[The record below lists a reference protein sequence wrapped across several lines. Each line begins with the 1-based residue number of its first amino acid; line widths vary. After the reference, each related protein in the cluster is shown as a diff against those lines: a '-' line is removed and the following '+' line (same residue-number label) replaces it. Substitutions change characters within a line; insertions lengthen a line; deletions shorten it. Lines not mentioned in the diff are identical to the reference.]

1 MFDTGKIDVGLN
13 YWSSAHATR
22 MWKDYDSSVI
32 EKDLALLEEH
42 GVTLLRVF
50 PLWDD
55 FQPIKV
61 LQYGGRNGTFNRE
74 VCFFDGEKP
83 LPDTMA
89 GRAGMDQAMLDRFRD
104 FCNIAEKHH
113 IKLIVAIMTAHMTG
127 RHYMPPA
134 LENLDMMTDPF
145 ALKWEM
151 KFYDCFV
158 RTFKDHPAIAAW
170 ETGNEMNYTAPVK
183 NADHAWV
190 WTKTMHDIIR
200 LADPDRP
207 IVGVMAEALY
217 ESRGKSPWL
226 ISDQGEL
233 SDIGSVHRYDI
244 LNPAAADG
252 WMHLRQLY
260 RNATECRIIS
270 DITGKP
276 CFTEETGNWRN
287 LALSMDGVGNAL
299 NALLWI
305 AWAENCRAFLW
316 WCAFD
321 QSQMFFAPYH
331 WGDWAGL
338 EHGVFDADG
347 NAHPAAGVLKKFSDM
362 LKNSPV
368 RELPPCTAD
377 AVCII
382 NDMECGYA
390 GNILARQAGINFKFQ
405 SARDALTDSDV
416 YFLPSAGERAGLS
429 LENWAEL
436 RKKVAD
442 GAVCY
447 ISSDDC
453 ILPGLREF
461 CGMQITSRK
470 QLKSTIECVI
480 DNEELKLSIPIQ
492 KSIVV
497 ESAEV
502 VLSDKNGQ
510 PLMLCNQYGKGTV
523 YTLLFAL
530 ETELAQTPGTYE
542 SAWWKIYR
550 KIVKKELV
558 ISCNDSEIILTEH
571 PMDGK
576 HTAIVAV
583 NCSDQAKTVEFR
595 MAGNWQI
602 TSNFGDGVMS
612 GKQCKLPAG
621 GGELFIVEKIK

>member
-1 MFDTGKIDVGLN
+1 
-13 YWSSAHATR
+13 
-22 MWKDYDSSVI
+22 
-32 EKDLALLEEH
+32 
-42 GVTLLRVF
+42 
-50 PLWDD
+50 
-55 FQPIKV
+55 
-61 LQYGGRNGTFNRE
+61 
-74 VCFFDGEKP
+74 
-83 LPDTMA
+83 MA
-89 GRAGMDQAMLDRFRD
+89 GRAGMDETMLARFRN
-104 FCNIAEKHH
+104 FCDIAEKHH
-113 IKLIVAIMTAHMTG
+113 IKLVVAIMTAHMTG

-190 WTKTMHDIIR
+190 WTKMMHDIIR
-200 LADPDRP
+200 LADPERP
-207 IVGVMAEALY
+207 IVGVMAESLY
-217 ESRGKSPWL
+217 ETRDKSPWL
-226 ISDQGEL
+226 IADQGEL

-287 LALSMDGVGNAL
+287 LALSMDGVADAL
-299 NALLWI
+299 NALLWT
-305 AWAENCRAFLW
+305 AWAEDCRAFLW

-338 EHGVFDADG
+338 EHGVFDAAG

-362 LKNSPV
+362 LKKSPV
-368 RELPPCTAD
+368 KELPPCVAD

-390 GNILARQAGINFKFQ
+390 ANILARQAGINFKFQ
-405 SARDALTDSDV
+405 SARDSLTDSNV
-416 YFLPSAGERAGLS
+416 YFLPSASERAGIS
-429 LENWAEL
+429 LENWAKL
-436 RKKVAD
+436 QKKVAD

-461 CGMQITSRK
+461 CGMQITSRR
-470 QLKSTIECVI
+470 QLKSTIECAI
-480 DNEELKLSIPIQ
+480 DNEELRLSIPIQ
-492 KSIVV
+492 KNIVI

-502 VLSDKNGQ
+502 VLRDKNGQ

-530 ETELAQTPGTYE
+530 ETALAQTPGTYE
-542 SAWWKIYR
+542 SAWWKIYG
-550 KIVKKELV
+550 KIVSKEL
-558 ISCNDSEIILTEH
+558 IMSCNDFDIILTEH
-571 PMDGK
+571 PMDEK

-583 NCSDQAKTVEFR
+583 NCSDQAKTVEFNIV
-595 MAGNWQI
+595 ANWQI
-602 TSNFGDGVMS
+602 ASSFGDGVMS
-612 GKQCKLPAG
+612 GKQCELPAG
-621 GGELFIVEKIK
+621 GGELFIVEKIR